1 MRCIYIECSPVD
13 DSGHIHV
20 RSSTDNVLLAK
31 PLTAVQLKIKNH
43 FVIYQCINDQK
54 LSLKQ
59 WAMTSTI
66 CCYCMTFGF
75 STVVICNY
83 YIQIEASSMARN
95 CLL

>member
-54 LSLKQ
+54 LK
-59 WAMTSTI
+59 
-66 CCYCMTFGF
+66 F
-75 STVVICNY
+75 
-83 YIQIEASSMARN
+83 EAIGYDIN
-95 CLL
+95 NLLLLHDIWF